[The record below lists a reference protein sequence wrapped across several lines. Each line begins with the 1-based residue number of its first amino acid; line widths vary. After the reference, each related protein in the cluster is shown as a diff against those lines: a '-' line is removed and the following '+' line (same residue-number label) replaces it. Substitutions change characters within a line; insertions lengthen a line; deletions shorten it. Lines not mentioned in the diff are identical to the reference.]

1 MRRIRLILLLICCF
15 AVNLNLKLHAQELD
29 ARVSVNHQ
37 QVQGTS
43 TSVFEN
49 LENALNEFINERQ
62 WTNMQFKR
70 HEKIN
75 CNFSITITKYVESE
89 NRFEGSLVVQS
100 TRPVYNS
107 NYTTVAFSTKD
118 PNFNFTFQEFDK
130 LDFRPDVIDNDLT
143 ALIAYYVYLII
154 GIDMDTMSP
163 KGGTEYLQ
171 MAQDITSNAQSLTV
185 SAKGWKAFEDPKN
198 RYALITDYL
207 DSGMEPFRMLQYSY
221 YREGLDVMAE
231 NTDRGRAGITKA
243 MDFLKKAKENKSM
256 SMLPQLFTE
265 YKRDELVSI
274 YHGKGT
280 AKNKEEIYQ
289 TLSSINASQVSY
301 WRKLKQ

>member
-1 MRRIRLILLLICCF
+1 MQ
-15 AVNLNLKLHAQELD
+15 AQELD
-29 ARVSVNHQ
+29 AKVSVNHQ

-43 TSVFEN
+43 TSIFEN
-49 LENALNEFINERQ
+49 LETALNEFINERQ
-62 WTNMQFKR
+62 WTNMQYKR
-70 HEKIN
+70 HEKIA

-89 NRFEGSLVVQS
+89 NKFEGSLVVQS

-107 NYTTVAFSTKD
+107 NYTTVVFSTKD
-118 PNFNFTFQEFDK
+118 ANFNFNFQEFDK

-154 GIDMDTMSP
+154 GMDMDAMSP

-171 MAQDITSNAQSLTV
+171 IAQDITSNSQSLTT

-198 RYALITDYL
+198 RYAIITDYL
-207 DSGMEPFRMLQYSY
+207 DSGMEPFRMMQYSY
-221 YREGLDVMAE
+221 YREGLDVMVE
-231 NTDRGRAGITKA
+231 NVDRGRAGITKA
-243 MDFLKKAKENKSM
+243 MGLLKQARENKSM

-280 AKNKEEIYQ
+280 PQNKQEIYE
-289 TLSSINASQVSY
+289 TLTKINASQGSY